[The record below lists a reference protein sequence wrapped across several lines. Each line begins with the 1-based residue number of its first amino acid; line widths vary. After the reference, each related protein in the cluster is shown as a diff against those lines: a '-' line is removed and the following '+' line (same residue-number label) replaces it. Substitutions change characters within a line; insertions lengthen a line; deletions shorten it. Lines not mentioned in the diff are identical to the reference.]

1 MTDSVAFLCNINK
14 AMKLRGYTLGILSA
28 VSYGLIPIFILPVKQ
43 AHFSMDITLFYRF
56 FFSALMVGGYLLYSK
71 ESFKVNK
78 KEALILAILGI
89 CYALSSEFLFLGY
102 DFLTPG
108 IASTVLFVYP
118 IIVALIMLFFYKEKL
133 TRLSGASLLLA
144 FAGVIVLCLKGN
156 GFEIN
161 FAGLGI
167 VMLSSLFY
175 ALYMVIVNKSNI
187 KVSGFK
193 LTFYSMLFT
202 SMFFMTK
209 AVAGHES
216 FVIPSA
222 SIFINFLIF
231 AFLTTVISS
240 LCLVFAIQYIGST
253 PVAILGALEP
263 VVAVLIS
270 VLMFHEKLTPNLLIG
285 ITLILVGVTL
295 NVIGD
300 RKKIGSL

>member
-1 MTDSVAFLCNINK
+1 
-14 AMKLRGYTLGILSA
+14 MKLRGYTLGILSA

-56 FFSALMVGGYLLYSK
+56 FFSALMVGGYLLYSR
-71 ESFKVNK
+71 ESFKINK
-78 KEALILAILGI
+78 KETLILAILGI
-89 CYALSSEFLFLGY
+89 CYAFSSEFLFLGY

-108 IASTVLFVYP
+108 IASTVLFIYP
-118 IIVALIMLFFYKEKL
+118 IIVALIMLLFYKERL

-156 GFEIN
+156 GLEIN

-202 SMFFMTK
+202 TMFFMTK
-209 AVAGHES
+209 ALMANES
-216 FVIPSA
+216 FAIPSTEV
-222 SIFINFLIF
+222 FINFLIF

-240 LCLVFAIQYIGST
+240 LCLVFAIKYIGST

-270 VLMFHEKLTPNLLIG
+270 VLMFHEKFTPNLLIG
-285 ITLILVGVTL
+285 ITLILFGVTL

-300 RKKIGSL
+300 QKKIGHA

>member
-1 MTDSVAFLCNINK
+1 
-14 AMKLRGYTLGILSA
+14 MKLRGYTLGILSA

-71 ESFKVNK
+71 ESFKINK

-108 IASTVLFVYP
+108 IASTVLFIYP
-118 IIVALIMLFFYKEKL
+118 IIVALIMLFFYKERL

-156 GFEIN
+156 GLEIN

-209 AVAGHES
+209 ALMANES
-216 FVIPSA
+216 FAIPSTA
-222 SIFINFLIF
+222 VFINFLIF

-240 LCLVFAIQYIGST
+240 LCLVFAIKYIGST

-270 VLMFHEKLTPNLLIG
+270 VLMFHEKFTPNLLIG
-285 ITLILVGVTL
+285 ITLILFGVTL

-300 RKKIGSL
+300 QKKIGHI

>member
-1 MTDSVAFLCNINK
+1 
-14 AMKLRGYTLGILSA
+14 MKLRGYTLGILSA

-56 FFSALMVGGYLLYSK
+56 FFSALMVGGYLLYSR
-71 ESFKVNK
+71 ESFKINK

-108 IASTVLFVYP
+108 IASTVLFIYP

-133 TRLSGASLLLA
+133 TKLSGASLLLA

-156 GFEIN
+156 GLEIN

-193 LTFYSMLFT
+193 LTFYSMFFT
-202 SMFFMTK
+202 SIFFMTK
-209 AVAGHES
+209 ALMANES
-216 FVIPSA
+216 FAIPSTEV
-222 SIFINFLIF
+222 FINFLIF

-240 LCLVFAIQYIGST
+240 LCLVFAIKYIGST

-270 VLMFHEKLTPNLLIG
+270 VLMFHEKFTPNLLIG
-285 ITLILVGVTL
+285 ITLILFGVTL

-300 RKKIGSL
+300 QKKIGHA

>member
-1 MTDSVAFLCNINK
+1 
-14 AMKLRGYTLGILSA
+14 MKLRGYTLGILSA

-56 FFSALMVGGYLLYSK
+56 FFSALMVGGYLLYSR
-71 ESFKVNK
+71 ESFKINK

-108 IASTVLFVYP
+108 IASTVLFIYP

-133 TRLSGASLLLA
+133 TKLSGASLLLA

-156 GFEIN
+156 GLEIN
-161 FAGLGI
+161 FVGLGI

-193 LTFYSMLFT
+193 LTFYSMFFT

-209 AVAGHES
+209 ALMANES
-216 FVIPSA
+216 FAIPSTEV
-222 SIFINFLIF
+222 FINFLIF

-240 LCLVFAIQYIGST
+240 LCLVFAIKYIGST

-270 VLMFHEKLTPNLLIG
+270 VLMFHEKFTPNLLIG
-285 ITLILVGVTL
+285 ITLILFGVTL

-300 RKKIGSL
+300 QKKIGHA

>member
-1 MTDSVAFLCNINK
+1 
-14 AMKLRGYTLGILSA
+14 MKLRGYTLGILSA
-28 VSYGLIPIFILPVKQ
+28 VSYGMIPIFILPVKQ

-71 ESFKVNK
+71 ENFKINK

-108 IASTVLFVYP
+108 IASTVLFIYP
-118 IIVALIMLFFYKEKL
+118 IIVALIMLFFYKERL

-156 GFEIN
+156 GLEIN

-187 KVSGFK
+187 RVSGFK

-209 AVAGHES
+209 ALMANES
-216 FVIPSA
+216 FAIPSTE
-222 SIFINFLIF
+222 IFINFLIF

-240 LCLVFAIQYIGST
+240 LCLVFAIKYIGST

-270 VLMFHEKLTPNLLIG
+270 VLIFHEKFTPNLLIG
-285 ITLILVGVTL
+285 ITLILFGVTL

-300 RKKIGSL
+300 QKKIGHV

>member
-1 MTDSVAFLCNINK
+1 
-14 AMKLRGYTLGILSA
+14 MKLRGYALGIVSA
-28 VSYGLIPIFILPVKQ
+28 VSYGLIPIFILPIKK
-43 AHFSMDITLFYRF
+43 AHFSLDITLFYRF

-71 ESFKVNK
+71 ESFRISK
-78 KEALILAILGI
+78 KETLILAVLGI
-89 CYALSSEFLFLGY
+89 CYALSSEFLFIGY

-108 IASTVLFVYP
+108 IASTVLFIYP
-118 IIVALIMLFFYKEKL
+118 VIVALIMFFFYKEKL
-133 TRLSGASLLLA
+133 TLFSVGSLLLA

-156 GFEIN
+156 GLEIN

-193 LTFYSMLFT
+193 LSFYSMIFT
-202 SMFFMTK
+202 SLFFMIK
-209 AVAGHES
+209 AAIANES
-216 FVIPSA
+216 FAIPSA
-222 SIFINFLIF
+222 GIFFNFVIF

-240 LCLVFAIQYIGST
+240 LCLVFAIKYIGST

-270 VLMFHEKLTPNLLIG
+270 VLIFHEKFTANLSIG
-285 ITLILVGVTL
+285 ITLILLGVTL
-295 NVIGD
+295 NVITD
-300 RKKIGSL
+300 RKKLNHA

>member
-1 MTDSVAFLCNINK
+1 
-14 AMKLRGYTLGILSA
+14 MKLRGYTLGILSA

-56 FFSALMVGGYLLYSK
+56 FFSALMVGGYLLYSR
-71 ESFKVNK
+71 ESFKINK

-108 IASTVLFVYP
+108 IASTVLFIYP
-118 IIVALIMLFFYKEKL
+118 IIVALIMLFFYKERL

-156 GFEIN
+156 GLEIN

-202 SMFFMTK
+202 SLFFMTK
-209 AVAGHES
+209 ALMANES
-216 FVIPSA
+216 FAIPSTE
-222 SIFINFLIF
+222 IFINFLIF

-240 LCLVFAIQYIGST
+240 LCLVFAIKYIGST

-270 VLMFHEKLTPNLLIG
+270 VLMFHEKFTPNLLIG
-285 ITLILVGVTL
+285 ITLILFGVTL

-300 RKKIGSL
+300 QKKIGHV

>member
-1 MTDSVAFLCNINK
+1 
-14 AMKLRGYTLGILSA
+14 MKLRGYTLGILSA
-28 VSYGLIPIFILPVKQ
+28 VSYGMIPIFILPVKQ

-71 ESFKVNK
+71 ESFKINK

-108 IASTVLFVYP
+108 IASTVLFIYP
-118 IIVALIMLFFYKEKL
+118 IIVALIMLFFYKERL

-156 GFEIN
+156 GLEIN

-193 LTFYSMLFT
+193 LTFYSMIFT

-209 AVAGHES
+209 ALMANES
-216 FVIPSA
+216 FAIPSTE
-222 SIFINFLIF
+222 IFINFLIF

-240 LCLVFAIQYIGST
+240 LCLVFAIKYIGST

-270 VLMFHEKLTPNLLIG
+270 VLIFHEKFTPNLLIG
-285 ITLILVGVTL
+285 ITLILFGVTL

-300 RKKIGSL
+300 QKKIGHV